1 MQPVRLSELAAALGM
16 EWEGDTDPLITGVAG
31 IADAGPGDITFV
43 SQKGFAHFLERT
55 RAAAVILPPG
65 SPSNI
70 PVLRADDPYGAFAR
84 LLERMEP
91 CPERIFTPGI
101 HSTAVVDP
109 SAHLG
114 DQLALGPY
122 VVIGA
127 GARIGDRCALGA
139 HVVVGPDAV
148 LGEDCRVY
156 PHVTIREGCVLGSRV
171 ILHAGAV
178 IGSDGFGYLPG
189 AAGLS
194 KIPQIGRVVLEDD
207 VEIGANCCIDRA
219 TSGETVVSAG
229 TKIDNLVQIGHN
241 VILGRHCAIS
251 AQTGISGSCQIGDHV
266 TMGGQVG
273 LADHLAVGDNAKL
286 AAKSGIYKDVPSGMT
301 MFGYPAFERTAAF
314 KMVANMRKI
323 PELLQRLRRVER
335 ALEAKDEKRED

>member
-16 EWEGDTDPLITGVAG
+16 EWEGEIDPLITGVSG

-43 SQKGFAHFLERT
+43 SQKGFAHFLEQT

-65 SPSNI
+65 SPSRI
-70 PVLRADDPYGAFAR
+70 PVLRAEDPYGAFAR
-84 LLERMEP
+84 LLARLEP
-91 CPERIFTPGI
+91 CPERIFAPGI
-101 HSTAVVDP
+101 HPTAVVDP

-114 DQLALGPY
+114 EQLSLGPY

-139 HVVVGPDAV
+139 HVVVGPDTA
-148 LGEDCRVY
+148 LGEDCRIY
-156 PHVTIREGCVLGSRV
+156 PQVTIREGCILGRRV

-189 AAGLS
+189 SAGLS

-207 VEIGANCCIDRA
+207 VEIGANCCVDRA
-219 TSGETVVSAG
+219 TSGETVVGVG

-241 VILGRHCAIS
+241 VTLGQHCAIS
-251 AQTGISGSCQIGDHV
+251 AQTGISGSCRIGNRV

-273 LADHLAVGDNAKL
+273 VADHIAVGDEVKL
-286 AAKSGIYKDVPSGMT
+286 GAKSGIHKDVPPGMK
-301 MFGYPAFERTAAF
+301 MFGYPAFERTVAF
-314 KMVANMRKI
+314 RMVANLRRI
-323 PELLQRLRRVER
+323 PEFLQRLRRVEQ
-335 ALEAKDEKRED
+335 ALGTADEQRED